1 MSNPIGRP
9 SDYDP
14 IHVNEM
20 LKFFLEW
27 PLTRTVKKQIVSN
40 GRVINFEEVL
50 VNYPPT
56 LNKYS
61 IKIGTD
67 RNTMKRWSDENP
79 DFHRTYAQC
88 KAIQEEWLSDRGTTG
103 EYNPGFT
110 KLMLVNHTDIKDKVM
125 HDVSDDLKRVIQIN
139 VDRDDSEL

>member
-9 SDYDP
+9 SDYDA
-14 IHVNEM
+14 IHVTEM

-67 RNTMKRWSDENP
+67 RHTLKRWADENGE
-79 DFHRTYAQC
+79 FRTTYMRC

-110 KLMLVNHTDIKDKVM
+110 KLMLVNHTDIKDKVT
-125 HDVSDDLKRVIQIN
+125 HEVDDDTKKALKLAYAITN
-139 VDRDDSEL
+139 

>member
-1 MSNPIGRP
+1 MSRPVGRP
-9 SDYDP
+9 SDYDE
-14 IHVNEM
+14 IHVTEM

-27 PLTRTVKKQIVSN
+27 PLTRTVEKQVVSN
-40 GRVINFEEVL
+40 GRVFNFKEVL

-67 RNTMKRWSDENP
+67 RNTMKRWADENT
-79 DFHRTYAQC
+79 DFRSTYTRC
-88 KAIQEEWLSDRGTTG
+88 KAIQEEWLSDRGVSG

-110 KLMLVNHTDIKDKVM
+110 KLMLVNHSDIKDKVT
-125 HDVSDDLKRVIQIN
+125 HDVSDDLKKAIQITIDKN
-139 VDRDDSEL
+139 DNDL